1 MSVSDVFF
9 FLSCEEIEGIVVL
22 EVLVSYQYV
31 VLRDIFVYYGWVI
44 EDSVELVIDV
54 DGFVEKLDK
63 VLFGKSDKIKEG
75 YYVVES

>member
-1 MSVSDVFF
+1 M
-9 FLSCEEIEGIVVL
+9 
-22 EVLVSYQYV
+22 
-31 VLRDIFVYYGWVI
+31 YYGWVI

-75 YYVVES
+75 YYVVESWSIEWIVYELVSVY